1 MADQPDSGRRRFLT
15 GAPVLGLAAL
25 AAPGEAAAEADESP
39 EAPEDPRQP
48 VYRETEHVRAYYRAA
63 RS

>member
-1 MADQPDSGRRRFLT
+1 MADQPDTGRRRFLT
-15 GAPVLGLAAL
+15 GAPALGLAAL
-25 AAPGEAAAEADESP
+25 AAPADAAAEVEEAS

-63 RS
+63 RN